1 MFRFSRCIL
10 LFVICFQATVG
21 VGLTSWAEGEEDPL
35 WNRPSFEKKVISVG
49 HRILAANG
57 ITEQIH
63 FRSATRDIQNATAS
77 RFGGPNTIVIYKDL
91 LDVLDSDDELA
102 AVLSHE
108 IAHIIKRHTARV
120 VPRKW
125 VAKTALWT
133 AFTVGGTAASLA
145 TGGLAMPAVLLGA
158 AGIRKMHHN
167 GIAVTDPIA
176 RPYER
181 EADLV
186 GLDYMVKAG
195 YSPLAMEALMGKV
208 VGDSGPIANFF
219 SSHPGG
225 TERLTYIHE
234 AIQTN
239 YPQFLIAKSADNRL
253 SSSDDSLK
261 TPPASTQLTLAVENA
276 PKTESLPVGAESES
290 KKPVGLGTGAN
301 KPLSVPNETLVI
313 QGASPSPSPSSSAA
327 ASSSSSPMERQQ
339 SLAQVLLGLQPNHL
353 RLLRMISQKGYLSRQ
368 ELRVQMEYVEPETLS
383 VQVNDLVQKR
393 LVKLLGAEPDD
404 VLVLTEWAAEAM
416 KP

>member
-1 MFRFSRCIL
+1 MFRLSRCVL

-35 WNRPSFEKKVISVG
+35 WNRPSFEKKVIKVG

-57 ITEQIH
+57 ITEKIQ
-63 FRSATRDIQNATAS
+63 FLSATQDIRNATAS
-77 RFGGPNTIVIYKDL
+77 RFGGPNQIVIYKDL

-120 VPRKW
+120 LPRKW

-145 TGGLAMPAVLLGA
+145 TGGLATPAVLLGA
-158 AGIRKMHHN
+158 AGIRKMHHH
-167 GIAVTDPIA
+167 GIAVTNPIA

-195 YSPLAMEALMGKV
+195 YSPLAMETLMGKV

-219 SSHPGG
+219 ASHPGG

-234 AIQTN
+234 AIQTR
-239 YPQFLIAKSADNRL
+239 YPQFLSVKLADNSL
-253 SSSDDSLK
+253 SSSADALK
-261 TPPASTQLTLAVENA
+261 APPVSMQLALAVENA
-276 PKTESLPVGAESES
+276 SKTESLPVGAESES

-301 KPLSVPNETLVI
+301 KPLSVPNEILVI
-313 QGASPSPSPSSSAA
+313 QGASPSSPSSPSS
-327 ASSSSSPMERQQ
+327 ASSSLSTERQQ
-339 SLAQVLLGLQPNHL
+339 SVAQVLLGLQPNHL
-353 RLLRMISQKGYLSRQ
+353 RLLRMISQQGYLSRQ

-393 LVKLLGAEPDD
+393 LVKVLGAEPDD

>member
-1 MFRFSRCIL
+1 MFRLIRCSL
-10 LFVICFQATVG
+10 LFVLCFQATVG
-21 VGLTSWAEGEEDPL
+21 MSLTCWAEGEEDPL
-35 WNRPSFEKKVISVG
+35 WNRTSFEKKVIQVG

-57 ITEQIH
+57 ITEQIQ
-63 FRSATRDIQNATAS
+63 FLSATRDIRNATAS
-77 RFGGPNTIVIYKDL
+77 QFGGPNTIVIYKDL

-120 VPRKW
+120 APRKW

-133 AFTVGGTAASLA
+133 AFTVGGTAATLA
-145 TGGLAMPAVLLGA
+145 TGGLATPAVLLGA
-158 AGIRKMHHN
+158 AGIRKMHQN

-195 YSPLAMEALMGKV
+195 YNPLAMETLMGKV
-208 VGDSGPIANFF
+208 VGDSGPISNFF
-219 SSHPGG
+219 ASHPGG
-225 TERLTYIHE
+225 TERLTYIHQ

-239 YPQFLIAKSADNRL
+239 YPQFLSVKLADNSLSGSADA
-253 SSSDDSLK
+253 LK
-261 TPPASTQLTLAVENA
+261 IPSVSTPLALAVDNS
-276 PKTESLPVGAESES
+276 PKTESLPVRDESEDRKTPS
-290 KKPVGLGTGAN
+290 LDTGAN
-301 KPLSVPNETLVI
+301 KPVSIPGKTLTT
-313 QGASPSPSPSSSAA
+313 QG
-327 ASSSSSPMERQQ
+327 ASSSSSSSSSASMERQE
-339 SLAQVLLGLQPNHL
+339 SVAQVLLGLQPNHL
-353 RLLRMISQKGYLSRQ
+353 RLLRMISQQGYLSRHDLQ
-368 ELRVQMEYVEPETLS
+368 VQMEYVEPETLS

-404 VLVLTEWAAEAM
+404 VMVLTEWAAEAM